1 MRVHGR
7 ISLLA
12 ALIVSGLA
20 LAAPAAH
27 AFGIE
32 KFVAVNCTKE
42 DCAETKVGPFSEP
55 KEPTV
60 EEAEKEVFTQAG
72 GRVPF
77 GITHFKVKTEGAVGE
92 QTPEGGAVTHI
103 RTDVPPGLATN

>member
-1 MRVHGR
+1 MRVQGR

-32 KFVAVNCTKE
+32 KFVAVNCIKE
-42 DCAETKVGPFSEP
+42 DCAEE
-55 KEPTV
+55 
-60 EEAEKEVFTQAG
+60 
-72 GRVPF
+72 
-77 GITHFKVKTEGAVGE
+77 
-92 QTPEGGAVTHI
+92 
-103 RTDVPPGLATN
+103 